1 MDEDL
6 KNNNKP
12 KNSNQSDISNAPDDR
27 PIVWLRDDD
36 DRKYREL
43 SWKLRKGESQYLLFE
58 GSGSI
63 FERKLNPNASQFK
76 ISNQQQNRVVIKNP
90 ENSIEI
96 SNDVPAKN
104 ADGQMNVEI
113 NQSHQQP
120 LGDLAEPQSPI
131 DKLLDE
137 NFDPSEDVD
146 AKARQ
151 LGNQIPTAIDEETV
165 QQRIADNLKQ
175 GQQSQWQPE
184 TTVMPSK
191 DKADSVNKSS
201 NQGFKNEP
209 TPVDLKRRGQIE
221 ALNKKL
227 QNFLKK
233 QQD

>member
-12 KNSNQSDISNAPDDR
+12 KNSNQSDISNSPDDR

-76 ISNQQQNRVVIKNP
+76 ISNQQQNRVVTKNP
-90 ENSIEI
+90 EKPIDI

-104 ADGQMNVEI
+104 ADGQMNVDV
-113 NQSHQQP
+113 NPSHQQP
-120 LGDLAEPQSPI
+120 LDDLAEPQSSI
-131 DKLLDE
+131 DRILGE

-146 AKARQ
+146 AEARES
-151 LGNQIPTAIDEETV
+151 GNQIPETLDEATA
-165 QQRIADNLKQ
+165 QQRIVDNLNQ

-184 TTVMPSK
+184 TPSLPSK
-191 DKADSVNKSS
+191 DDNKSDKPL